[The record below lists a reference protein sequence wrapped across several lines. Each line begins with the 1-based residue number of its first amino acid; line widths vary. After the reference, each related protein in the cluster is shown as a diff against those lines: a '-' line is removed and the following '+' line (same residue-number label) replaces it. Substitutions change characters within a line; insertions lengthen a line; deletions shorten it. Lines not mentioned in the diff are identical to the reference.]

1 MDFERYTTRQLHQ
14 EHEATFDLCARL
26 ENTVAG
32 SKWPPAADNPAALAA
47 LRTIESTIALEVMR
61 HFDFEEKSLF
71 PLLTE
76 AGEGDIAQL
85 LLEEHMVIRECATD
99 LAALLARARAAALD
113 APGWTSLANAARE
126 LAERLVAHAQKE
138 EMALLPAL
146 DDMLDEDT
154 DRELLDTYLSS

>member
-1 MDFERYTTRQLHQ
+1 
-14 EHEATFDLCARL
+14 
-26 ENTVAG
+26 
-32 SKWPPAADNPAALAA
+32 
-47 LRTIESTIALEVMR
+47 
-61 HFDFEEKSLF
+61 
-71 PLLTE
+71 
-76 AGEGDIAQL
+76 
-85 LLEEHMVIRECATD
+85 MVIRECATE
-99 LAALLARARAAALD
+99 LAALLERARAAALD